1 MTDREPL
8 RTNSAARLGRG
19 EQENNYCLTN
29 YCCRRESRSFV
40 STCPNLHKRVSNL
53 KGGILRVIPFPPS
66 FLLSFA
72 PSISVV
78 TAERIIEKK
87 KNSFVRYMFV
97 ISTISCFIFLSIF
110 HSTRFEYNVCIYNNS
125 GIQQLIKTQDEKAN
139 CCFVSPRF
147 SCLLA
152 RRYNERKAVNS

>member
-53 KGGILRVIPFPPS
+53 KGGILRVIP
-66 FLLSFA
+66 LLL
-72 PSISVV
+72 PSIFCSIYLRHNRR
-78 TAERIIEKK
+78 TNYRKK
-87 KNSFVRYMFV
+87 KIRSIHVRHDIDEY
-97 ISTISCFIFLSIF
+97 FIFLSIF
-110 HSTRFEYNVCIYNNS
+110 HSTRFEYNACIYNNS

>member
-87 KNSFVRYMFV
+87 KNSFDTCSSRYRRVSYVSFF
-97 ISTISCFIFLSIF
+97 SQSSIRRVSNTTCVYITTVAF
-110 HSTRFEYNVCIYNNS
+110 NS
-125 GIQQLIKTQDEKAN
+125 
-139 CCFVSPRF
+139 
-147 SCLLA
+147 
-152 RRYNERKAVNS
+152 

>member
-53 KGGILRVIPFPPS
+53 KGGILRVIPSPPS

-87 KNSFVRYMFV
+87 KIRSFDTCSSRYRRVSYVSFFSQSSIRINVSNTTCVYITTVAFNS
-97 ISTISCFIFLSIF
+97 
-110 HSTRFEYNVCIYNNS
+110 
-125 GIQQLIKTQDEKAN
+125 
-139 CCFVSPRF
+139 
-147 SCLLA
+147 
-152 RRYNERKAVNS
+152 

>member
-53 KGGILRVIPFPPS
+53 KGGILRVIPFPSS

-87 KNSFVRYMFV
+87 KKIRSFDTCSSRYRRVSYVSFFSQSSIRINVSNTTCVYITTVAFNS
-97 ISTISCFIFLSIF
+97 
-110 HSTRFEYNVCIYNNS
+110 
-125 GIQQLIKTQDEKAN
+125 
-139 CCFVSPRF
+139 
-147 SCLLA
+147 
-152 RRYNERKAVNS
+152 

>member
-87 KNSFVRYMFV
+87 KKFVRSIHVRHDIDEYRMFHF
-97 ISTISCFIFLSIF
+97 SLNLP
-110 HSTRFEYNVCIYNNS
+110 FELTFR
-125 GIQQLIKTQDEKAN
+125 IQRVYI
-139 CCFVSPRF
+139 
-147 SCLLA
+147 
-152 RRYNERKAVNS
+152 

>member
-72 PSISVV
+72 PSISIV

-87 KNSFVRYMFV
+87 KIRSFDTCSSRYRRVSYVSFFSQSSIRRVSNTTCVYITTVAFNS
-97 ISTISCFIFLSIF
+97 
-110 HSTRFEYNVCIYNNS
+110 
-125 GIQQLIKTQDEKAN
+125 
-139 CCFVSPRF
+139 
-147 SCLLA
+147 
-152 RRYNERKAVNS
+152 

>member
-87 KNSFVRYMFV
+87 KKIRSFDTCSSRYRRVSYVSFFSQSSIRINVSNTTCVYITTVAFNS
-97 ISTISCFIFLSIF
+97 
-110 HSTRFEYNVCIYNNS
+110 
-125 GIQQLIKTQDEKAN
+125 
-139 CCFVSPRF
+139 
-147 SCLLA
+147 
-152 RRYNERKAVNS
+152 

>member
-87 KNSFVRYMFV
+87 KIRSFDTY
-97 ISTISCFIFLSIF
+97 
-110 HSTRFEYNVCIYNNS
+110 
-125 GIQQLIKTQDEKAN
+125 
-139 CCFVSPRF
+139 
-147 SCLLA
+147 
-152 RRYNERKAVNS
+152 RRYRVSFFSQSSIRINVSNTTCVYITTVAFNS